1 MSKLLSADSKNSFNL
16 IVFLLF
22 IPAGYITFF
31 FHEFGHWIIGE
42 LLGNDMIFTLNG
54 VRPKSGHFMNSL
66 DDLYITLGGP
76 IFTIFQAIIFL
87 IIIEK
92 YKTIYAYPFV
102 FFPVFMRWITLTI
115 TLTVG
120 HFNAQDEAIISS
132 ILNIGTYTIAL
143 ILLGILLIIVLRSSY
158 KLKIGLK
165 YNCYFMAISTV
176 CFFLVIETDK
186 LIWG

>member
-1 MSKLLSADSKNSFNL
+1 MLKLLSAVTKNRFNL

-22 IPAGYITFF
+22 IPAGYITFL
-31 FHEFGHWIIGE
+31 FHEFGHWIMGKS
-42 LLGNDMIFTLNG
+42 LGYDTVITLNSF
-54 VRPKSGHFMNSL
+54 RIKSEQILSSREIVLMN
-66 DDLYITLGGP
+66 LGGP
-76 IFTIFQAIIFL
+76 LFTIIQAIIFM

-115 TLTVG
+115 GTFKG
-120 HFNAQDEAIISS
+120 QDEAKISTM
-132 ILNIGTYTIAL
+132 LNIGTYTVAL
-143 ILLGILLIIVLRSSY
+143 IVLGILLIIILRSSY

-165 YNCYFMAISTV
+165 YNCYFIIISTA
-176 CFFLVIETDK
+176 CIFLVTETDK